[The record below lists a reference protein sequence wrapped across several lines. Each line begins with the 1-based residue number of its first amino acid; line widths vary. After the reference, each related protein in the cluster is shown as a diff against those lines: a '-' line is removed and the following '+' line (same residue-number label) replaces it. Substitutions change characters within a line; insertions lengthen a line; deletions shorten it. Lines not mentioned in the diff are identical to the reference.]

1 MDQTGWQA
9 PNRFVISHLKLI
21 PRWLRNMHSDTTG
34 SLKNNE
40 PKYLLH

>member
-9 PNRFVISHLKLI
+9 PNRFVISHSKWI
-21 PRWLRNMHSDTTG
+21 PRWLQNMHSDITG
-34 SLKNNE
+34 SLKNNG